1 MQKSFRFGLC
11 VAMTF
16 LTASIVHAE
25 DADEH
30 AAHHGSASPAGGVAA
45 GSMASSGMQPAG
57 EMQSMMGERM
67 EGEHGGRRQSPFFS
81 QLLALPALD
90 DAARQALLRQAEQ
103 RSHRGLMLISEA
115 ARAAAHAE
123 TATEQIAA
131 VRNLREGSDLLDS
144 GVAARMALAGTEK
157 PEGAAMNWFRDRL
170 SIEPDE
176 THAAHPFGLSPSHL
190 LLMMFLLLLSTGL
203 AALQLLRLKRIRRIV
218 AAGKG
223 AAKVV
228 NPQPSLAAVPEIQA
242 ATTGTLAPS
251 NAPAPAGA
259 SLRKPRPWTGPLR
272 VTRIIRETPTIR
284 TFRLA
289 DPSADRLPFD
299 FLPGQFLQIEVEP
312 EPGKR
317 ARRSYTIASSPT
329 QRAYVELT
337 VKREEQG
344 AVSRHL
350 HDTLIVGDLVRASGP
365 FGTFIFTGTTA
376 DSIVLIAGGVGITP
390 MMSVLRYLTDTAW
403 PGDIFFL
410 YGARST
416 DEFVFRDEIERLER
430 LHDNLHVF
438 AAMERSPG
446 TVWHGA
452 VGPLTRDML
461 LSAVPDIARRR
472 IHLCGPPAM
481 MAAMKAE
488 LAELGVPEA
497 QLHTEAFGPA
507 SLPIDPVEA
516 PDQPGNDASRMVQPP
531 AAPPAPSTGVAE
543 ASVTF
548 ALSGVSAALAHDQT
562 VLEAAEGVGVEIP
575 YSCRSG
581 DCGLCVTKLLD
592 GEVTMANEAGLA
604 PEDKANGYI
613 LACQAKGSGKPIVV
627 EA

>member
-1 MQKSFRFGLC
+1 M
-11 VAMTF
+11 
-16 LTASIVHAE
+16 
-25 DADEH
+25 
-30 AAHHGSASPAGGVAA
+30 
-45 GSMASSGMQPAG
+45 
-57 EMQSMMGERM
+57 
-67 EGEHGGRRQSPFFS
+67 
-81 QLLALPALD
+81 
-90 DAARQALLRQAEQ
+90 
-103 RSHRGLMLISEA
+103 
-115 ARAAAHAE
+115 
-123 TATEQIAA
+123 
-131 VRNLREGSDLLDS
+131 
-144 GVAARMALAGTEK
+144 
-157 PEGAAMNWFRDRL
+157 
-170 SIEPDE
+170 
-176 THAAHPFGLSPSHL
+176 
-190 LLMMFLLLLSTGL
+190 
-203 AALQLLRLKRIRRIV
+203 
-218 AAGKG
+218 
-223 AAKVV
+223 
-228 NPQPSLAAVPEIQA
+228 
-242 ATTGTLAPS
+242 
-251 NAPAPAGA
+251 
-259 SLRKPRPWTGPLR
+259 
-272 VTRIIRETPTIR
+272 
-284 TFRLA
+284 
-289 DPSADRLPFD
+289 
-299 FLPGQFLQIEVEP
+299 
-312 EPGKR
+312 
-317 ARRSYTIASSPT
+317 
-329 QRAYVELT
+329 
-337 VKREEQG
+337 
-344 AVSRHL
+344 SRHL
-350 HDTLIVGDLVRASGP
+350 HDTLLVGDLVRASGP
-365 FGTFIFTGTTA
+365 FGTFTFTGTTA

-403 PGDIFFL
+403 PGEIFFL

-488 LAELGVPEA
+488 LAELGVPEV

-507 SLPIDPVEA
+507 SLPIDPVDA
-516 PDQPGNDASRMVQPP
+516 PGAPGNDASRTVQPP
-531 AAPPAPSTGVAE
+531 SAPSTRIAE

-548 ALSGVSAALAHDQT
+548 ALSGVSAALAGDQT

-575 YSCRSG
+575 YSCRTG